1 MRLPNK
7 LYSYNE
13 SVLSKFP
20 VVLRALQERDFSVGD
35 LYLYIRNY
43 IVDASEY
50 LQIIDCL
57 YALNRIDYD
66 KEGEVLTYVE

>member
-57 YALNRIDYD
+57 YALNKIDYD
-66 KEGEVLTYVE
+66 KESEVLTYVD

>member
-7 LYSYNE
+7 LYSYHE
-13 SVLSKFP
+13 SILSKFP
-20 VVLRALQERDFSVGD
+20 VVLRALRERDFTVGD
-35 LYLYIRNY
+35 LYLYVRNY

-66 KEGEVLTYVE
+66 EEGEVLTYVE

>member
-43 IVDASEY
+43 IADASEY

>member
-35 LYLYIRNY
+35 LYLYIRNN
-43 IVDASEY
+43 ITDASEY

-66 KEGEVLTYVE
+66 KDSEVLTYVE